1 MNRRGFFAVLTA
13 ALSGVL
19 LVDEADAQAGVRRR
33 ARRRVR
39 RRIRRRIRRR
49 AVTRVVLGRPF
60 WVVPVG
66 MVVGWELMHEN
77 RVVVVKETKIIE
89 RDGNKVEVAV
99 VQDQQGKTEQID
111 LLREANADNAKDL
124 EGSHLADNDKS
135 TPAVEAEVEEEV
147 DD

>member
-77 RVVVVKETKIIE
+77 RVVVVKETKLIE

-111 LLREANADNAKDL
+111 LLREDNADNAKDL
-124 EGSHLADNDKS
+124 EGSRLTDNDKS

>member
-1 MNRRGFFAVLTA
+1 M
-13 ALSGVL
+13 
-19 LVDEADAQAGVRRR
+19 
-33 ARRRVR
+33 
-39 RRIRRRIRRR
+39 
-49 AVTRVVLGRPF
+49 
-60 WVVPVG
+60 
-66 MVVGWELMHEN
+66 
-77 RVVVVKETKIIE
+77 
-89 RDGNKVEVAV
+89 AV

>member
-1 MNRRGFFAVLTA
+1 MNRRGFFTVLMA
-13 ALSGVL
+13 ALSGAL
-19 LVDEADAQAGVRRR
+19 LAADAEAQVGVRRR

-60 WVVPVG
+60 WVVPFG

-89 RDGNKVEVAV
+89 REGRKVEVAV
-99 VQDQQGKTEQID
+99 VQDDKGKTEEVEI
-111 LLREANADNAKDL
+111 LREDNADNGKDL
-124 EGSHLADNDKS
+124 EGSRLADDDKS
-135 TPAVEAEVEEEV
+135 TPAVDAEIEEEV
-147 DD
+147 DE